1 MSLIYKQDALK
12 ALRDTFLGDTYEI
25 DEVACKAIE
34 NLKPVEAIPVD
45 AIKRFKDV
53 LIYLEVVGNEEE
65 KIASHYGIK
74 ALETL
79 LDGFL

>member
-34 NLKPVEAIPVD
+34 SLQPVEAIPISWLQEWPDKVD
-45 AIKRFKDV
+45 LNNDLYEHSDYVEYIITCL
-53 LIYLEVVGNEEE
+53 LIDWENDNHE
-65 KIASHYGIK
+65 
-74 ALETL
+74 
-79 LDGFL
+79 